1 MPIRPPTHRA
11 SGLARREVLLRA
23 AVEVVAEKG
32 IEGTTHRA
40 IAKAA
45 GLPLSTTSYFFSSL
59 DELLAAALT
68 LAFAEVVERSDA
80 AVLAMHSSSPSIGRL
95 AEMVADFLL
104 LAPRADLVTQFEVYL
119 AVGRRPELAEAV
131 AGVVESYERVI
142 SASLRLVGIEPL
154 PHRVRLVLA
163 MLDGMAVHRVAFPRE
178 DDREILVTALRDV
191 LTGFQA

>member
-11 SGLARREVLLRA
+11 SGLARREALLRA
-23 AVEVVAEKG
+23 AIEVVASNG
-32 IEGTTHRA
+32 IEGATHRA
-40 IAKAA
+40 IARAA

-80 AVLAMHSSSPSIGRL
+80 AVKAMHDTNPSVEQL
-95 AEMVADFLL
+95 AEMVTDFLML
-104 LAPRADLVTQFEVYL
+104 SPRTDLVTQFEVYL
-119 AVGRRPELAEAV
+119 AVHRRPELGAAV

-142 SASLRLVGIEPL
+142 STSLRLVDIDPL

-163 MLDGMAVHRVAFPRE
+163 MLDGMAVHRVAFPRD
-178 DDREILVTALRDV
+178 DDREILRAALHDV
-191 LTGFQA
+191 LRGFQT